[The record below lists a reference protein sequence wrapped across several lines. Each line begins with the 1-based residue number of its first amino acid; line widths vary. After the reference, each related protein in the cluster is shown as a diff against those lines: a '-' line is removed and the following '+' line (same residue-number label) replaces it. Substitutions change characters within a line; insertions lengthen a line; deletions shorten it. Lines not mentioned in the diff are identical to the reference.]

1 MAFAVAARR
10 GRRGILSTMENRETT
25 RRPLSMAEL
34 STVALG
40 SGPDHM
46 PFAALYL
53 RARGR
58 VSRRTFWLH
67 GVLALLV
74 IGVLANAVMDIAGVT
89 TDNTDRLI
97 NLLLVWPL
105 LAISAKRAHD
115 FNWSGWWVLLHFV
128 PVIGSL
134 AMILILGSVPGTP
147 GPNRFGPD
155 PFAGPAEPAL
165 NNAH

>member
-1 MAFAVAARR
+1 MQ
-10 GRRGILSTMENRETT
+10 NRETPPQ
-25 RRPLSMAEL
+25 PLSTAEL
-34 STVALG
+34 SVVALG

-46 PFAALYL
+46 PFAQLYFGV
-53 RARGR
+53 RGR

-74 IGVLANAVMDIAGVT
+74 IGLLANAVMDIAGIT
-89 TDNTDRLI
+89 TDNTDRLV
-97 NLLLVWPL
+97 NLVLVWPL

-115 FNWSGWWVLLHFV
+115 FDWSGWWVLLHFV
-128 PVIGSL
+128 PVVGSL
-134 AMILILGSVPGTP
+134 AMIVILGSVPGNA

-155 PFAGPAEPAL
+155 PFAGPPEPAL